1 MCRRARSI
9 PEPTV
14 RGCSGM
20 LQRTVFKKVRLRELP
35 GVTVFVREVD
45 GVAVGLWCRG
55 LAAAKELSAGTAVR
69 HFNVMYDTMEK
80 ANAIWSKE
88 TRIDRNPLDAV

>member
-1 MCRRARSI
+1 
-9 PEPTV
+9 
-14 RGCSGM
+14 M